1 MVCQVNLASMF
12 FRFLLSV
19 DLDKMEQTNLR
30 SNYSRK
36 IFRREEASK
45 VPIDTAKSNDKPAA
59 ASTRMDLHDTTEVH
73 LMDDDVPPF
82 PADLIHQ
89 SGDPAGLFKAGDLKE
104 PLLRARVG
112 QLIQIQCKRDDG

>member
-1 MVCQVNLASMF
+1 MF

-30 SNYSRK
+30 TNYSRK

-89 SGDPAGLFKAGDLKE
+89 FDAGLFAAGDLKE